1 MKFQRIRTLWGVEP
15 GKDMENW
22 DKLFP
27 ELKQIGFEG
36 IEIDVANLKSTSE
49 FHALRALAD
58 KHGLVISA
66 LMFSEWPQTAGP
78 RPKGL
83 TVEDHLK
90 FYRNSMQDVQI
101 LKPIKVNAHSGSD
114 VWTYDQSVEF
124 YKQTFAIDEELGFGG
139 RVCHET
145 HRNTSLYSPQ
155 ATDYILSR
163 VPNLRIT
170 ADISHWVVG
179 SERLLDANEE
189 DRALLERVYPHVDHI
204 HCRIGT
210 TQASQCPD
218 PTNPVF
224 KEEREFFERAWLR
237 ILELRLQA
245 NNLET
250 VTFVPEYGP
259 FPYHPINSTHTFD
272 AVANSEA
279 TRLFGV
285 FNAFVA
291 SKQQS

>member
-1 MKFQRIRTLWGVEP
+1 MKFQPIRTLWGVEP
-15 GKDMENW
+15 GENMENW

-49 FHALRALAD
+49 YQALRTLAD
-58 KHGLVISA
+58 KHGLVITA

-83 TVEDHLK
+83 TVADHLK
-90 FYRNSMQDVQI
+90 FYRKTLQDVAI
-101 LKPIKVNAHSGSD
+101 LKPIKVNVHSGSD

-124 YKQTFAIDEELGFGG
+124 YKATFAIDEELGFAGK
-139 RVCHET
+139 VCHET
-145 HRNTSLYSPQ
+145 HRNRSLYSPQ

-170 ADISHWVVG
+170 ADISHWVVL

-189 DRALLERVYPHVDHI
+189 DRDLLERVYPNVDHI
-204 HCRIGT
+204 HARIGT

-237 ILELRLQA
+237 ILELRLQK
-245 NNLET
+245 NDLST

-291 SKQQS
+291 SKQKS